1 MTIEMPSVY
10 KGTMKI
16 HEAFAITS
24 PLLEHVS
31 GYEPKVHGPMVVLRR
46 CRDDRSDDEGKLGI
60 SLLTM
65 E

>member
-16 HEAFAITS
+16 HEEFAIIS

-31 GYEPKVHGPMVVLRR
+31 GHGPNVHGPMVVLRR
-46 CRDDRSDDEGKLGI
+46 YGDDKGKDEGN
-60 SLLTM
+60 
-65 E
+65 